1 MELCWKRRG
10 CSCLVT
16 YGKYLG
22 LAGFL
27 GRWAVLVCGI
37 TILETV
43 FFTAFYYYYW
53 ETIGELVWVDFLWG
67 SWLRRRSV
75 QIEPGKAAC
84 SFVFCLTF
92 FFETCYN
99 NSSPLGDTAC
109 GSVLFGS
116 SFRCSDEHASPLCY
130 WIFPLSVWE
139 KKTNVWLLYRVF
151 LFFLFLF
158 CEAYWSGLWEDGK
171 AIYEQWDLVLR
182 VGLFKGIFS
191 GFSIHIWSRPFSVLL
206 QIFMELLAVLEQ
218 RIDVIRGI
226 LFGACVW
233 FRYRG
238 LKAYRTRIY
247 ECLNKRFICLVM
259 FVCLSLYRGKAIQ
272 HPFITQH
279 SNCNSRR

>member
-92 FFETCYN
+92 FFRNLLQQFFPFGRYSVWICPVWFFFSLLWRTREPLVLLDIPSLSLRKKDKCLIIISCVSIFFVSILRSILEWALGGWESYIWTMRSGFAGRVFQRDFLGLFHSYLE
-99 NSSPLGDTAC
+99 SPLFGVVANLHGTFGGVGTADRRYP
-109 GSVLFGS
+109 GNF
-116 SFRCSDEHASPLCY
+116 
-130 WIFPLSVWE
+130 
-139 KKTNVWLLYRVF
+139 
-151 LFFLFLF
+151 
-158 CEAYWSGLWEDGK
+158 
-171 AIYEQWDLVLR
+171 
-182 VGLFKGIFS
+182 
-191 GFSIHIWSRPFSVLL
+191 IWR
-206 QIFMELLAVLEQ
+206 M
-218 RIDVIRGI
+218 
-226 LFGACVW
+226 CV
-233 FRYRG
+233 
-238 LKAYRTRIY
+238 
-247 ECLNKRFICLVM
+247 V
-259 FVCLSLYRGKAIQ
+259 
-272 HPFITQH
+272 
-279 SNCNSRR
+279 